1 MTSEWLRDSIT
12 TLIALYKKEKF
23 LYDIK
28 SPLYYNRHAR
38 NRGLTK
44 IVAGLQGLFTE
55 IFVCTQIIV
64 YLFPDERPG
73 TTVNEV
79 LKKIQ
84 TLRTQFGQEL
94 AKIKRSQASGLE
106 QEFTYQPTV
115 WWYEDMSFIKNFI
128 KSRRDD
134 GYNSKGKIEIK
145 KNKSEIEY
153 SDKEYEEDEETSAS
167 LVKRRHDEEQPQDEN
182 LEYSSPGMVEESSHP
197 IKIGK
202 YENQDTPTS
211 QRSVNQKI
219 EVIDVDENYMLKNEK
234 TQRHEEI
241 GRFVSSQ
248 MATIKDDLLFYR
260 TQHEVLSIINKA
272 QLCQLETNIANGIQ
286 NI

>member
-1 MTSEWLRDSIT
+1 M
-12 TLIALYKKEKF
+12 F
-23 LYDIK
+23 L
-28 SPLYYNRHAR
+28 
-38 NRGLTK
+38 
-44 IVAGLQGLFTE
+44 
-55 IFVCTQIIV
+55 
-64 YLFPDERPG
+64 DERPG

-94 AKIKRSQASGLE
+94 AKIKRSKASGLE
-106 QEFTYQPTV
+106 KEFTYQPTV

-128 KSRRDD
+128 KSRKDD
-134 GYNSKGKIEIK
+134 GFTSNVKLAIK
-145 KNKSEIEY
+145 RDKSEIEY

-167 LVKRRHDEEQPQDEN
+167 LEKRSHSEEQPQDEK
-182 LEYSSPGMVEESSHP
+182 LEYSVPDMVEESTHQ

-202 YENQDTPTS
+202 YDNQESPIS
-211 QRSVNQKI
+211 QRPGNQKI
-219 EVIDVDENYMLKNEK
+219 EYIDVDESFMLKNDK
-234 TQRHEEI
+234 PQRHEEM